1 MTSFCFL
8 SSGCEDAGAFIRR
21 DAAEVVYVLIYYK
34 AFYFSILDADFG
46 RAGGQSEEEVMR
58 ELAFELV
65 APGNVTKG
73 LLRPVPR
80 AKPFPPSTLC
90 SCCTEPA
97 SLQYQKSALLFWVAG
112 MFSRRCTPANL

>member
-34 AFYFSILDADFG
+34 AFSFSILDADFG

-73 LLRPVPR
+73 LLRPEGKAV
-80 AKPFPPSTLC
+80 SLC

>member
-1 MTSFCFL
+1 MTSFCFP

-34 AFYFSILDADFG
+34 AFSFSSLDADFG

-73 LLRPVPR
+73 LLRPEGKAVSPKHTVLVLYR
-80 AKPFPPSTLC
+80 TSIAAVSEV
-90 SCCTEPA
+90 SPA
-97 SLQYQKSALLFWVAG
+97 FLGGRDVFEALH
-112 MFSRRCTPANL
+112 SS

>member
-1 MTSFCFL
+1 MTSFWFP

-34 AFYFSILDADFG
+34 AFSFSVVDADFG
-46 RAGGQSEEEVMR
+46 RAGGQSQEEEVMR

-73 LLRPVPR
+73 LLRPEGKAVSPKH
-80 AKPFPPSTLC
+80 ALC

-112 MFSRRCTPANL
+112 IFSRRCTPANL